1 MIDQDRPAARD
12 HREIGRAMG
21 VFAGHPD
28 VGAGLPLWLPAGAVI
43 RHELEK
49 FAREVAL
56 ASGCQPVYSPVL
68 GKQALFE
75 RSGHW
80 EKFSQD
86 MFPPLPVGGDQ
97 LVLRPANCPHH
108 AMIFA
113 AQQHS
118 YRELPVRYNEL
129 APMFRSEP
137 SGSLSGLS
145 RVRQIDLDDT
155 HVFCRPDQLRDEV
168 ELALNA
174 LLDAFA
180 VLGIEVEYL
189 RLSCRDDGAG
199 YLGSA
204 DQWRQAEAELRSL
217 LAGDDHGPGARWR
230 GLEWREAAGEAAFY
244 GPKIDV
250 QVRDAAGREESLAT
264 VQLDFNQPER
274 FDLSYAG
281 EDGAAHRVL
290 MIHRG
295 VIGSMERMAAF
306 LLEAYDGRLP
316 VWLAPVQLC
325 LLPVGEAHRAAADDA
340 ARLLGA
346 AGVRVRLEPDG
357 SVGRRIQDSRS
368 RRDALIGVIGDSE
381 AGAGELTVD
390 DPASGLRARVKI
402 ARLAELIMDA
412 VGRRDRRVGLEG

>member
-1 MIDQDRPAARD
+1 MIDNEARPAVRD

-80 EKFSQD
+80 EKFSED
-86 MFPPLPVGGDQ
+86 MFPPMPVGGDQ

-108 AMIFA
+108 AMIYA

-129 APMFRSEP
+129 APMFRAEP
-137 SGSLSGLS
+137 SGRLSGLS

-168 ELALNA
+168 ALALDA
-174 LLDAFA
+174 LLDAFL
-180 VLGIEVEYL
+180 VLGVEVAYL
-189 RLSCRDDGAG
+189 RLSCRDDGPG
-199 YLGSA
+199 YLGA
-204 DQWRQAEAELRSL
+204 EEQWRQAEDELRAVV
-217 LAGDDHGPGARWR
+217 AGR
-230 GLEWREAAGEAAFY
+230 GLDWREAPGEAAFY

-250 QVRDAAGREESLAT
+250 QVLDAAGREESIAT

-274 FDLSYAG
+274 FDLGYIG

-295 VIGSMERMAAF
+295 IIGSMERMAAF

-316 VWLAPVQLC
+316 IWLAPVQVC
-325 LLPVGEAHRAAADDA
+325 LLPVAAAHLDAAEDA
-340 ARLLGA
+340 ARLLRS
-346 AGVRVRLEPDG
+346 AGVRVKIDSDG
-357 SVGRRIQDSRS
+357 SLGRRIQDSRS
-368 RRDALIGVIGDSE
+368 RRDALIGVIGESE
-381 AGAGELTVD
+381 ASAGEVTVD
-390 DPASGLRARVKI
+390 DPAAGVRARLKV
-402 ARLAELIMDA
+402 ARLVELIMDA
-412 VGRRDRRVGLEG
+412 VGRRDRRVDLAA